1 MLIKLNYFNMTVV
14 EKSMAMSYILS
25 QLLTENLEIVCLEL
39 KGKPEYGQL
48 NDKLMKLK
56 GSSKN
61 AFRILEK
68 NTEQLDELKNDI
80 EDLLGRL
87 WV

>member
-1 MLIKLNYFNMTVV
+1 MVMTIA
-14 EKSMAMSYILS
+14 EKSLAMSYILS
-25 QLLTENLEIVCLEL
+25 QLLTENLEIVCLEV

-56 GSSKN
+56 GASKN

-68 NTEQLDELKNDI
+68 NTEQLDDLKSDI
-80 EDLLGRL
+80 EEILGRL
-87 WV
+87 WD

>member
-1 MLIKLNYFNMTVV
+1 MTIA

-39 KGKPEYGQL
+39 KGKPEYGKL

-68 NTEQLDELKNDI
+68 NTDQLDELKNDI
-80 EDLLGRL
+80 EDILGRL
-87 WV
+87 WD

>member
-1 MLIKLNYFNMTVV
+1 MTVA

-39 KGKPEYGQL
+39 KGKKEYGQL

-68 NTEQLDELKNDI
+68 NTEQLDDLKNDI
-80 EDLLGRL
+80 EEILYKL
-87 WV
+87 WD

>member
-1 MLIKLNYFNMTVV
+1 
-14 EKSMAMSYILS
+14 MSYILS

-39 KGKPEYGQL
+39 KGKPEYGKL

-68 NTEQLDELKNDI
+68 NTDQLDELKNDI
-80 EDLLGRL
+80 EEILGRL
-87 WV
+87 WD

>member
-1 MLIKLNYFNMTVV
+1 MTVA

-39 KGKPEYGQL
+39 KGKPEYGKL

-68 NTEQLDELKNDI
+68 NTEQLDELKSDI
-80 EDLLGRL
+80 EEILGRL
-87 WV
+87 WD

>member
-1 MLIKLNYFNMTVV
+1 MTVA

-39 KGKPEYGQL
+39 KDKPEYGQL

-56 GSSKN
+56 GASKN

-68 NTEQLDELKNDI
+68 NTDQLDELKNDI
-80 EDLLGRL
+80 EEILGRL
-87 WV
+87 WD

>member
-1 MLIKLNYFNMTVV
+1 MTVA
-14 EKSMAMSYILS
+14 EKSLAMSYILS
-25 QLLTENLEIVCLEL
+25 QLLTENLEIVILEV

-56 GSSKN
+56 GASKN

-68 NTEQLDELKNDI
+68 NTGELDSLKLAI
-80 EDLLGRL
+80 EETLYKL
-87 WV
+87 WD

>member
-1 MLIKLNYFNMTVV
+1 
-14 EKSMAMSYILS
+14 MSYILS
-25 QLLTENLEIVCLEL
+25 QLLIENLEIVILEV

-56 GSSKN
+56 GASKN

-68 NTEQLDELKNDI
+68 NTDQLDDLKNDI
-80 EDLLGRL
+80 EEILGRL
-87 WV
+87 WD

>member
-1 MLIKLNYFNMTVV
+1 MDKGMTVA

-25 QLLTENLEIVCLEL
+25 QLLTENLEIVILEI

-56 GSSKN
+56 GASKN

-68 NTEQLDELKNDI
+68 NTEQLDDLKNDI
-80 EDLLGRL
+80 EEILGRL
-87 WV
+87 WD

>member
-1 MLIKLNYFNMTVV
+1 MDKGMTVA
-14 EKSMAMSYILS
+14 EKSLAMSYILS
-25 QLLTENLEIVCLEL
+25 QLLTENLEIVILEV

-56 GSSKN
+56 GASKN

-68 NTEQLDELKNDI
+68 NTDQLDDLKNDI
-80 EDLLGRL
+80 EEILGRL
-87 WV
+87 WD

>member
-1 MLIKLNYFNMTVV
+1 MDKGMTVA

-25 QLLTENLEIVCLEL
+25 QLLTENLEIVILEV

-56 GSSKN
+56 GASKN

-68 NTEQLDELKNDI
+68 NTEQLDDLKNDI
-80 EDLLGRL
+80 EEILGRL
-87 WV
+87 WD

>member
-1 MLIKLNYFNMTVV
+1 MTVA

-39 KGKPEYGQL
+39 KGKPEYGKL

-68 NTEQLDELKNDI
+68 NTDQLDELKSDI
-80 EDLLGRL
+80 EEILGRL
-87 WV
+87 WD

>member
-1 MLIKLNYFNMTVV
+1 MTVA

-25 QLLTENLEIVCLEL
+25 QLLIENLEIVCLEV
-39 KGKPEYGQL
+39 KDKPEFGKL

-56 GSSKN
+56 GASRN

-68 NTEQLDELKNDI
+68 NTEQPDQLKNGIDEL
-80 EDLLGRL
+80 LGTL
-87 WV
+87 WD

>member
-1 MLIKLNYFNMTVV
+1 MGMTVA

-39 KGKPEYGQL
+39 KGKPEYGKL

-80 EDLLGRL
+80 EEILGRL
-87 WV
+87 WD

>member
-1 MLIKLNYFNMTVV
+1 MTVA

-39 KGKPEYGQL
+39 KGKKEYGQL

-68 NTEQLDELKNDI
+68 NTDQLDELKSDI
-80 EDLLGRL
+80 EEILGRL
-87 WV
+87 WD

>member
-1 MLIKLNYFNMTVV
+1 MAMRVA

-25 QLLTENLEIVCLEL
+25 QLLIENLEIVCLEV
-39 KGKPEYGQL
+39 KGKPEFGKL

-56 GSSKN
+56 GASRN

-68 NTEQLDELKNDI
+68 NTEELDELKIQIDEI
-80 EDLLGRL
+80 LGKL
-87 WV
+87 WD

>member
-1 MLIKLNYFNMTVV
+1 MTVA
-14 EKSMAMSYILS
+14 EKSLAMSYILS
-25 QLLTENLEIVCLEL
+25 QLLTENLEIVILEV

-56 GSSKN
+56 GASKN

-68 NTEQLDELKNDI
+68 NTYQLDELKNDI
-80 EDLLGRL
+80 EEILGRL
-87 WV
+87 WD

>member
-1 MLIKLNYFNMTVV
+1 MTVA

-39 KGKPEYGQL
+39 KGKPEYGKL

-68 NTEQLDELKNDI
+68 NTEQLDELKSDI
-80 EDLLGRL
+80 EEILARL
-87 WV
+87 WD

>member
-1 MLIKLNYFNMTVV
+1 MTVA
-14 EKSMAMSYILS
+14 EKSLAMSYILS
-25 QLLTENLEIVCLEL
+25 QLLTENLEIVILEI

-56 GSSKN
+56 GASKN

-68 NTEQLDELKNDI
+68 NTEQLDELKSDI
-80 EDLLGRL
+80 EEILGRL
-87 WV
+87 WD

>member
-1 MLIKLNYFNMTVV
+1 MTIA

-25 QLLTENLEIVCLEL
+25 QLLTENLEVVCLEV
-39 KGKPEYGQL
+39 KGKPEYGKF

-56 GSSKN
+56 GASKN

-68 NTEQLDELKNDI
+68 NTDRLDELKDHI
-80 EDLLGRL
+80 EQVLYQL
-87 WV
+87 WD

>member
-1 MLIKLNYFNMTVV
+1 MDKGMTVA
-14 EKSMAMSYILS
+14 EKSLAMSYILS
-25 QLLTENLEIVCLEL
+25 QLLTENLEIVILEI

-56 GSSKN
+56 GASKN

-68 NTEQLDELKNDI
+68 NTEQLDDLKNDI
-80 EDLLGRL
+80 EEILGRL
-87 WV
+87 WD

>member
-1 MLIKLNYFNMTVV
+1 MTVA

-25 QLLTENLEIVCLEL
+25 QLLIENLEIVCLEL
-39 KGKPEYGQL
+39 KGKPEYGKL

-68 NTEQLDELKNDI
+68 NTDQLDELKNDI
-80 EDLLGRL
+80 EDILGRL
-87 WV
+87 WD

>member
-1 MLIKLNYFNMTVV
+1 MTVA
-14 EKSMAMSYILS
+14 EKSLAMSYILS
-25 QLLTENLEIVCLEL
+25 QLLTENLEIVCLEV

-56 GSSKN
+56 GASKN

-68 NTEQLDELKNDI
+68 NTEQLDDLKNDI
-80 EDLLGRL
+80 EEILGRL
-87 WV
+87 WD

>member
-1 MLIKLNYFNMTVV
+1 MTVA
-14 EKSMAMSYILS
+14 EKSLAMSYILS
-25 QLLTENLEIVCLEL
+25 QLLTENLEIVILEV

-56 GSSKN
+56 GASKN

-68 NTEQLDELKNDI
+68 NTDQLDDLKNDI
-80 EDLLGRL
+80 EDILGRL
-87 WV
+87 WD

>member
-1 MLIKLNYFNMTVV
+1 MTVA

-39 KGKPEYGQL
+39 KGNPEYGKL

-68 NTEQLDELKNDI
+68 NTEQLDELKSDI
-80 EDLLGRL
+80 EEILGRL
-87 WV
+87 WD

>member
-1 MLIKLNYFNMTVV
+1 MDKGMTVA
-14 EKSMAMSYILS
+14 EKSLAMSYILS
-25 QLLTENLEIVCLEL
+25 QLLTENLEIVILEV

-56 GSSKN
+56 GASKN

-68 NTEQLDELKNDI
+68 NTEQLDDLKSDI
-80 EDLLGRL
+80 EEILGRL
-87 WV
+87 WD